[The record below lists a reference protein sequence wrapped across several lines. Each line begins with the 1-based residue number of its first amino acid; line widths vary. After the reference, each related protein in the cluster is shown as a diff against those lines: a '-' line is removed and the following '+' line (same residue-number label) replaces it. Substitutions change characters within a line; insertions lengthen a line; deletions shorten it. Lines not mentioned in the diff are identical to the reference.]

1 MEDKTFIIQGLGN
14 VGYHAAKFISEDN
27 EIKLIGIAEYNGGIF

>member
-27 EIKLIGIAEYNGGIF
+27 KSN